1 MPLIAIIVDLGPL
14 NLRENLSFL
23 GFTRQSFLPEVEKDS
38 LRGGIFAKLRV
49 ENFTSNQIPC
59 RG

>member
-1 MPLIAIIVDLGPL
+1 MPLIAINRRFGTFEPSGKLII
-14 NLRENLSFL
+14 L
-23 GFTRQSFLPEVEKDS
+23 GFTRQSFRPEVEKDS